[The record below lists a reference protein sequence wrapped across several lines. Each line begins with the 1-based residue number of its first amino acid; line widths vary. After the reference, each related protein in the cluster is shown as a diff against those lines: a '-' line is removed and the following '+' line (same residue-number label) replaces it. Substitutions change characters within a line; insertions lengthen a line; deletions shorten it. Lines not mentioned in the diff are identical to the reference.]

1 MEFKS
6 TKNMTHDTA
15 PEGVVLVQYLKPF
28 FGVMTVEYGVGYYDN
43 PNDYEDGNG
52 AGWCLWDYSQRVD
65 VIAYAVLPEKL
76 NIKRITSALFEHK
89 YGARPNLGSVGE
101 LIEEV
106 QDGQA

>member
-43 PNDYEDGNG
+43 PNHYVNDG
-52 AGWCLWDYSQRVD
+52 AHGWCLWEHSKRVD
-65 VIAYAVLPEKL
+65 VIAYAELPEKL
-76 NIKRITSALFEHK
+76 NIKHISSIKFHQK
-89 YGARPNLGSVGE
+89 YSARPNFGSVGE

-106 QDGQA
+106 EP